1 MNTKNK
7 KVEDSNNKTEE
18 KIIKKVFKKK
28 KISKKKI
35 FQLESLLLIQHLT
48 IQ

>member
-28 KISKKKI
+28 NKQKKI

-48 IQ
+48 TQ